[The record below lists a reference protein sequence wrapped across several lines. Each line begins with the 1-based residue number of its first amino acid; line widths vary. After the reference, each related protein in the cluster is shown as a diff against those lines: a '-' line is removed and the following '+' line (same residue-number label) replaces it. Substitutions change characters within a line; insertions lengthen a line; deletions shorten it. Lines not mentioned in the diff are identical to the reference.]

1 MRKDL
6 RKCAN
11 DDLNNNKAA
20 NTDEA
25 ELLLNNISS
34 AVDTVTE
41 NLKTF
46 VQCIN
51 ELNNN
56 NPGVYNEFK
65 MMVKLPD
72 ENDIEKMV
80 KLQQDINESIKI
92 LSDENFVNNL
102 N

>member
-11 DDLNNNKAA
+11 DDLNDNKAA

-25 ELLLNNISS
+25 ELLLGNISS
-34 AVDTVTE
+34 AVETVTE

-65 MMVKLPD
+65 MTEWVNKSQEPSD
-72 ENDIEKMV
+72 YETIIEG
-80 KLQQDINESIKI
+80 
-92 LSDENFVNNL
+92 
-102 N
+102 

>member
-11 DDLNNNKAA
+11 DDLNDNKAA

-25 ELLLNNISS
+25 ELLLGNISS
-34 AVDTVTE
+34 AVETVTE

-46 VQCIN
+46 VQC
-51 ELNNN
+51 
-56 NPGVYNEFK
+56 
-65 MMVKLPD
+65 
-72 ENDIEKMV
+72 
-80 KLQQDINESIKI
+80 INESIKI